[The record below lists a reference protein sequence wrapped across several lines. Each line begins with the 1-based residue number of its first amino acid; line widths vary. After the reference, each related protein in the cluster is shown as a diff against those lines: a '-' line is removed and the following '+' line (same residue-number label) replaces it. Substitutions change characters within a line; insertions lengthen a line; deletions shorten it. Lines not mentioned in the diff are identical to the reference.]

1 MLIINVNTYQSRK
14 GHHRYRYDK
23 DHDSDDN
30 RVARNDEAN
39 MLMISTTNNH
49 DGINNKDKIKD
60 TGDMSMRLFPI
71 HYELFM
77 KEEMQRLYHNDIMIG
92 EAFID
97 TYFASFITHTLPAL
111 CRLYPVHNRVLKL
124 SIYFM
129 KRHFQQQ
136 KTPLILYFRSYL
148 DKKLNELCEL
158 SYKQYKKIYVDSN
171 NNNSITI
178 TTTRNSPSVIKTK
191 PKPSSNEDG
200 NRDDTR
206 VKQLNS
212 DDSHVTSFDQPYM
225 IHEMHKVSNNNIR
238 YINDDDMMMIVN
250 KVKAI
255 FAAYRFQVILTIDE
269 QRLVRSK
276 NCDTHDY
283 HRDNCHVEGSYSY
296 NAREYGSNNYD
307 DRVIL
312 DFDAY
317 AAQFIEKC
325 CQYHLPMNHALQHH
339 HHHLS
344 DSISSG
350 QDSSILTFRNHLSRL
365 FKALLELITLLCNYR
380 HSHQYMH
387 AIDNIIKKCYHHQSH
402 RFENDDDSHSKAS
415 NTDDDNDDDD
425 RLVTMSRSREIVRK
439 YHYALLNLRNLL
451 FCTFRTISDQ
461 LKSSSPL
468 LTSNSLL
475 STSLSPISR
484 STLLA
489 SSSSS
494 SLSSSPSFSS
504 SLLSSLSSSSSS
516 SSSYQE
522 FSGKVIIDIA
532 KCCSFLLPYL
542 LYADSILEYNN
553 LILTSSTPL
562 ISDIISTESST
573 TAETDRSI
581 DADLINITHDI
592 NSTAQPS
599 DVLILLL
606 DMQMMSIDSLV
617 KLLTAVLRPKTSAY
631 YESCKRLIG
640 IDGGMMHHRVLV
652 LVERVL
658 YHYREKLELNI
669 FDLLLTN
676 DHDYT
681 HRRACDMG
689 GIGQGKDSCHH
700 KDDRDDGDDDDNRGG
715 DDNLKS
721 KHFNS
726 SRYLWYNDPSVQRTI
741 RTKLSDGLSTLIMT
755 SFTAYKP
762 T

>member
-1 MLIINVNTYQSRK
+1 VRELMLIINVNTYHSRK
-14 GHHRYRYDK
+14 GHHRFRYDK

-30 RVARNDEAN
+30 RGARNDEAN
-39 MLMISTTNNH
+39 TTNNH
-49 DGINNKDKIKD
+49 DGINGKDKDKD
-60 TGDMSMRLFPI
+60 TEDMSMRLLPI

-77 KEEMQRLYHNDIMIG
+77 KEEMQRLYHNDVMIG

-136 KTPLILYFRSYL
+136 KTPLISYFRSYL

-158 SYKQYKKIYVDSN
+158 SYKQYKKIYVDSS
-171 NNNSITI
+171 NNNSIII
-178 TTTRNSPSVIKTK
+178 TTTRNSPSVSKTK
-191 PKPSSNEDG
+191 PKPSSYKDG

-206 VKQLNS
+206 AKQLNS

-250 KVKAI
+250 KVRAI
-255 FAAYRFQVILTIDE
+255 FSAYRFQVILTIDE
-269 QRLVRSK
+269 QPLVRSK

-283 HRDNCHVEGSYSY
+283 HRDNCHVEGNY
-296 NAREYGSNNYD
+296 NGREYGSNNYD

-325 CQYHLPMNHALQHH
+325 CQYHLSMNHALQQ

-344 DSISSG
+344 DSISSR

-365 FKALLELITLLCNYR
+365 FKALLELITLLCSYR

-387 AIDNIIKKCYHHQSH
+387 AIDNIMKKCYHHQSH

-415 NTDDDNDDDD
+415 NTDDDDDDD
-425 RLVTMSRSREIVRK
+425 RLVTMNRSREIVRK
-439 YHYALLNLRNLL
+439 YHFALLNLRNLL

-468 LTSNSLL
+468 LTSHALL
-475 STSLSPISR
+475 SSSSSAISR

-494 SLSSSPSFSS
+494 F
-504 SLLSSLSSSSSS
+504 S

-553 LILTSSTPL
+553 LILTSSTP
-562 ISDIISTESST
+562 IIIDIIITDSST

-581 DADLINITHDI
+581 DPDSINTTHDI
-592 NSTAQPS
+592 NSTPQPS
-599 DVLILLL
+599 DILILLL

-681 HRRACDMG
+681 HKRACDMG

-700 KDDRDDGDDDDNRGG
+700 KDDRDDRDDGGGDDNRDGS
-715 DDNLKS
+715 DNLKS
-721 KHFNS
+721 KHFDS